1 MEDDIEKND
10 FSDPRSSRI
19 QSESRKVTPR
29 AEEQV
34 TTSSRKFGH
43 ESTFDSQKEGNKA
56 TLSFKSQE
64 KTIRVS
70 SASLLNVQVSRKAS
84 YHSMGE
90 PQTAD
95 RSLTP
100 TDIETDMLPGSNC
113 LPMSTDSVLTQQRSN
128 VGNGVRKIKLLPNPT
143 TPASKFQT
151 AAANSTKVGL
161 VVKALKTRR
170 IALLPRQH
178 YCYPRGGKYLREMIF
193 AFLRIAKI
201 AKFYA
206 S

>member
-1 MEDDIEKND
+1 MDDDIEKNG
-10 FSDPRSSRI
+10 FGDPRSSKI
-19 QSESRKVTPR
+19 QSGSRKVTPR

-34 TTSSRKFGH
+34 TTSSRKFDH
-43 ESTFDSQKEGNKA
+43 ESTFDSQTEGEKA

-70 SASLLNVQVSRKAS
+70 SASPLNVQVSRKAS

-95 RSLTP
+95 RSITP
-100 TDIETDMLPGSNC
+100 TDIETDMLPGSNF

-128 VGNGVRKIKLLPNPT
+128 VGNGVRKVKLLPNPT
-143 TPASKFQT
+143 TPVSKFQS
-151 AAANSTKVGL
+151 AAANATKVGL
-161 VVKALKTRR
+161 LVKGFKTRR

-178 YCYPRGGKYLREMIF
+178 Y
-193 AFLRIAKI
+193 
-201 AKFYA
+201 
-206 S
+206 

>member
-10 FSDPRSSRI
+10 FGDPRSSKI
-19 QSESRKVTPR
+19 QLGSQKVTPR

-64 KTIRVS
+64 KTICVS
-70 SASLLNVQVSRKAS
+70 SASLLNVQVSRNTS
-84 YHSMGE
+84 YHILGE

-95 RSLTP
+95 RSITP
-100 TDIETDMLPGSNC
+100 TDIKADMLPGSNC
-113 LPMSTDSVLTQQRSN
+113 LPLSTDSVLTQQRSN

-161 VVKALKTRR
+161 VVKAFKTRR

-178 YCYPRGGKYLREMIF
+178 Y
-193 AFLRIAKI
+193 
-201 AKFYA
+201 
-206 S
+206 

>member
-10 FSDPRSSRI
+10 FGDPRSSKI
-19 QSESRKVTPR
+19 QSGSRKVTPR

-34 TTSSRKFGH
+34 TTSSIKFDH
-43 ESTFDSQKEGNKA
+43 ESTFDSQTEGKKA

-84 YHSMGE
+84 YHCMIE
-90 PQTAD
+90 PQTAN
-95 RSLTP
+95 RSITP
-100 TDIETDMLPGSNC
+100 TDVKADMLPGSNF
-113 LPMSTDSVLTQQRSN
+113 LPLSTDSVLTQQRGN
-128 VGNGVRKIKLLPNPT
+128 VGNGVRKVKLLPNPT
-143 TPASKFQT
+143 TPVSKFQT

-178 YCYPRGGKYLREMIF
+178 Y
-193 AFLRIAKI
+193 
-201 AKFYA
+201 
-206 S
+206 